1 MGEPKFR
8 YNEISFAIAEK
19 IKNGIYKKGSLLPS
33 EGQLS
38 ETYGANRGTIRKALS
53 LLVSSGLVRKEVGIG
68 TRVIS
73 NNAAAVVPEQTPVQH
88 QALSFIMADDKNHN
102 RRFTQPF
109 YSELFSNLDK
119 ECAATGCQL
128 IYFSP
133 NNLESCV
140 SHLQNERSSA
150 VIFVSRTD
158 ESYIRTAQQM
168 GLRTILVND
177 RMSNV
182 TSITY
187 DNLDGADAAIKELYR
202 FGHRNIAVIAG
213 PENYYSSKMKV
224 TGCLKA
230 CLELGISL
238 DPDNLFYGDWE
249 FQSGYTLTKKL
260 IHERS
265 RSELPTALFCL
276 NDMMAVGAMKALREL
291 GFSVPGDIS
300 VMGFD
305 NMDQLQYTEPTL
317 STVDTNKQLM
327 AKLIVSS
334 AMLPVTPSD
343 YLGVH
348 IVVPTSL
355 LMRQSVDKPSR

>member
-1 MGEPKFR
+1 MSESKFR
-8 YNEISFAIAEK
+8 YNEISADIAEQ
-19 IKNGIYKKGSLLPS
+19 IKNGVYKKGSLLPS

-38 ETYGANRGTIRKALS
+38 ETYRANRGTIRKALG

-73 NNAAAVVPEQTPVQH
+73 NNAAAVVPDQPPAQH
-88 QALSFIMADDKNHN
+88 RAVSFIMADDKNHN

-109 YSELFSNLDK
+109 YSELFTNLDK
-119 ECAATGCQL
+119 ECAAAGCQL

-133 NNLESCV
+133 NNIESCV

-150 VIFVSRTD
+150 VVFVSRT
-158 ESYIRTAQQM
+158 EEAYIRTAQQM

-177 RMSNV
+177 KMNNV

-187 DNLDGADAAIKELYR
+187 DNLEGASEAMKELYR
-202 FGHRNIAVIAG
+202 FGHRRIAIIAG

-238 DPDNLFYGDWE
+238 DPDNILYGDWE
-249 FQSGYTLTKKL
+249 FQSGYSLTKSL
-260 IHERS
+260 IHKRS

-327 AKLIVSS
+327 ARLIVN
-334 AMLPVTPSD
+334 AATLPVIASD
-343 YLGVH
+343 FQGVH
-348 IVVPTSL
+348 MVVPTSL
-355 LMRQSVDKPSR
+355 LMRQSVDRPAR

>member
-1 MGEPKFR
+1 MGETKFR
-8 YNEISFAIAEK
+8 YKEICDAIAEQ
-19 IKNGIYKKGSLLPS
+19 IKNGEYKKGSLLPS
-33 EGQLS
+33 EGYLS
-38 ETYGANRGTIRKALS
+38 EKYGANRGTVRKALG
-53 LLVSSGLVRKEVGIG
+53 LLVSSGLVKKEVGVG

-73 NNAAAVVPEQTPVQH
+73 NSATSAVHDQNSAPH
-88 QALSFIMADDKNHN
+88 RAISFIMADDKNHN

-109 YSELFSNLDK
+109 YSELFSNLDR
-119 ECAATGCQL
+119 ECAAAGCQL

-133 NNLESCV
+133 NNLDSCI
-140 SHLQNERSSA
+140 SHLQNEKSSS
-150 VIFVSRTD
+150 VIFVSRT
-158 ESYIRTAQQM
+158 EEYYIRAAQQM
-168 GLRTILVND
+168 GLRTFLVND

-187 DNLDGADAAIKELYR
+187 DNLAGASDAMKALYS

-230 CLELGISL
+230 SLELGIPF
-238 DPDNLFYGDWE
+238 DPENILYGDWE
-249 FQSGYTLTKKL
+249 FQSGYSLTKDL
-260 IHERS
+260 IHSRS

-305 NMDQLQYTEPTL
+305 NMEQLQYTEPTL

-334 AMLPVTPSD
+334 AALPDLAKDFS
-343 YLGVH
+343 GVH

-355 LMRQSVDKPSR
+355 IMRKSVDRPVR